1 MRPAQPPARIASA
14 GLRQHRPRS
23 QVRARAARMPPMR
36 VSDLILAVLGVGLL
50 GAAALFAGLSAFGS

>member
-1 MRPAQPPARIASA
+1 
-14 GLRQHRPRS
+14 
-23 QVRARAARMPPMR
+23 MR